1 MSARIKETL
10 FRFWRI
16 EPLPNP
22 GTPVQ
27 RELAEAGGVAHGD
40 VGRLC
45 SSPAY
50 RKLLAEFALPNSAEA
65 VARSPH
71 WKEVFSE
78 PVRSILRRLKA
89 QGILIEPIDPRA
101 RMCRDRDESD
111 LRMLCVDHGLP
122 PTGSADELVDRL
134 LAVDPTGWL
143 LGFAGE
149 LLQCSEW
156 AQKTLASQRD
166 RVASS
171 PILDPDLAGL
181 FTQGDVDTQRYLL
194 QDRLGR
200 EPNEREVIW
209 AMLKGRAQQTALE
222 GNLALCRNVHL
233 SMANHLSRRN
243 KKSQALQAL
252 CIVCVFDLCGARN
265 RGDVPAEIRKSYSR
279 FDPDRASLPSWLV
292 RRLSDLS
299 REMNLSMNELRE
311 IFLAIGTRLNVPK
324 TPRRLWAVL
333 QLALEGDL
341 DSNAETD
348 GNRDIRELLN

>member
-1 MSARIKETL
+1 
-10 FRFWRI
+10 
-16 EPLPNP
+16 
-22 GTPVQ
+22 
-27 RELAEAGGVAHGD
+27 
-40 VGRLC
+40 
-45 SSPAY
+45 
-50 RKLLAEFALPNSAEA
+50 
-65 VARSPH
+65 
-71 WKEVFSE
+71 
-78 PVRSILRRLKA
+78 LKA

-122 PTGSADELVDRL
+122 PTGSAEELVDRL

-156 AQKTLASQRD
+156 AQKTLASRRD

-200 EPNEREVIW
+200 EPTDKEVIW

-243 KKSQALQAL
+243 KKFVALQAL

-265 RGDVPAEIRKSYSR
+265 RGDVPVEIRKSYSR

-299 REMNLSMNELRE
+299 REMDLSMNELRE
-311 IFLAIGTRLNVPK
+311 IFLAIGTRLKLPK

-333 QLALEGDL
+333 QRALEGVL

-348 GNRDIRELLN
+348 GNRDIRELLD